1 MRRNSWQDRV
11 KLPSQQFGRSG
22 TSGKLGFCQAVTT
35 AYINTY
41 GKTRLLVG
49 ITRTHLLVYCGRS
62 VVNIFPPQAL
72 SSIISYTCYRQFDLS
87 QQTQVKTKVVTRFK
101 PCLAYCSLKM
111 FSDQGIRSDL
121 EATMEPHASCGGH
134 GTLEILEIIE
144 SFKGWY
150 HRLHSGNIG
159 AEVLWSTEAKR
170 GIDTTLHSVAITD
183 AGGSLELG
191 YLCSDR
197 KISRD
202 HCSSQKQN
210 FCQHL

>member
-1 MRRNSWQDRV
+1 MKPSISNGHCTSSKQEYSTLFKLFRLEMRRNSWQDRV

-144 SFKGWY
+144 SLKNAGITCCIVGLSALKY
-150 HRLHSGNIG
+150 YGARRLR
-159 AEVLWSTEAKR
+159 EV
-170 GIDTTLHSVAITD
+170 
-183 AGGSLELG
+183 
-191 YLCSDR
+191 
-197 KISRD
+197 
-202 HCSSQKQN
+202 
-210 FCQHL
+210 